1 MIKTPAQNT
10 LAQTPWPDFI
20 RQTENGW
27 YLSLKV
33 QPGAK
38 KNELCGSS
46 AGVLRLRLTAPAV
59 DNKANTALID
69 FLAEILQIKKNRLKL
84 VSGEKS
90 RIKTLF
96 IQAGDTPFFSVLL

>member
-1 MIKTPAQNT
+1 MPDETAVLQKQWPAFIK
-10 LAQTPWPDFI
+10 
-20 RQTENGW
+20 QTESGW

-38 KNELCGSS
+38 KNELCKES
-46 AGVLRLRLTAPAV
+46 AGTLRLRLTAPAV

-69 FLAEILQIKKNRLKL
+69 FVAEILQIKKSRLKL

-90 RIKTLF
+90 RIKKLF
-96 IQAGDTPFFSVLL
+96 IQAGAAPFFSVLL